1 MEIEQ
6 IGAPMKDLEIIV
18 GSTIW
23 IKQGENRIA
32 ITVED
37 IKKLLNLAKQG

>member
-1 MEIEQ
+1 MDMEK
-6 IGAPMKDLEIIV
+6 IGTPMKDLEINV

-23 IKQGENRIA
+23 IRQGDSRIA

-37 IKKLLNLAKQG
+37 IKKLLNLIK